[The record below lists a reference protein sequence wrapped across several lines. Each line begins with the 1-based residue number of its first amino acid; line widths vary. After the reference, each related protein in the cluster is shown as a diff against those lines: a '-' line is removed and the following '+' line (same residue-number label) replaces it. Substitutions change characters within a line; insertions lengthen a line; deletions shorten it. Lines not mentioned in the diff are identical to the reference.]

1 MQRTEPFDAEH
12 PPIALLFRMMMTD
25 DLLATL
31 EKLDQQL
38 VRLIADRR
46 DMVAQ
51 IPGGLSLEQEL
62 EIMSLWIDEAA
73 ERELP
78 EDAMEKLCKM
88 LNAICR
94 KRGE

>member
-1 MQRTEPFDAEH
+1 
-12 PPIALLFRMMMTD
+12 MMMTD

-38 VRLIADRR
+38 VRLIVERR
-46 DMVAQ
+46 DIIAQ
-51 IPGGLSLEQEL
+51 IPGGMSTDQEL
-62 EIMSLWIDEAA
+62 EIMSLWIDEAV

-78 EDAMEKLCKM
+78 EDAMEKMGKM
-88 LNAICR
+88 LNLICR

>member
-1 MQRTEPFDAEH
+1 
-12 PPIALLFRMMMTD
+12 MMMTD

-46 DMVAQ
+46 EMVGQ
-51 IPGGLSLEQEL
+51 IPGGLTTDQEL
-62 EIMSLWIDEAA
+62 EIMSLWTDEAV

-78 EDAMEKLCKM
+78 EDAMEKMGKM
-88 LNAICR
+88 LNQICR